1 MIFHFTVKQPSELTD
16 SVCFVFKEAS
26 LLIDI
31 SGVSPRLPSF
41 NTLGNSGSISS
52 KPLFFGHNGTCGFY
66 CSILQSE
73 GTAPYILKTLRESFT
88 ILDEFYFSLAMRA
101 YQVLNWELTNQFC
114 GRCGSPM
121 NTSPTELAKI
131 CPECQFT
138 VYPRINPA
146 VIVAIIKDNSILLAR
161 NSNFPLH
168 SVIAGYVE
176 AGESLEETVMRETVE
191 EVGIK
196 VKNVRYFSSQP
207 WAFSCSLMIGFTAEY
222 DSGEITPDGIEIKEA
237 AWYTKDNLPTSLPGP
252 ISIARKLIDWF
263 INQ

>member
-1 MIFHFTVKQPSELTD
+1 MNFHFTVKEPAVLTQ
-16 SVCFVFKEAS
+16 SVCFIFKDTS

-31 SGVSPRLPSF
+31 SGVSPVLPSYG
-41 NTLGNSGSISS
+41 TLADCSIKIST
-52 KPLFFGHNGTCGFY
+52 PQFFGHSGTCGFY
-66 CSILQSE
+66 CSVLQSE
-73 GTAPYILKTLRESFT
+73 TYAPYTLKTLRESFT
-88 ILDEFYFSLAMRA
+88 ILNEFHFSLAMRA
-101 YQVLNWELTNQFC
+101 YQVINWDLTNRYC
-114 GRCGSPM
+114 GRCGSPT
-121 NTSPTELAKI
+121 NTSISEIAKT
-131 CPECQFT
+131 CPECQLTIF
-138 VYPRINPA
+138 PRINPA

-176 AGESLEETVMRETVE
+176 AGESLEETVMRETFE

-207 WAFSCSLMIGFTAEY
+207 WAFSYSLMVGFTAEY

-237 AWYTKDNLPTSLPGP
+237 AWYTKDNLPSALPGP
-252 ISIARKLIDWF
+252 ISIARKLLDWF

>member
-1 MIFHFTVKQPSELTD
+1 MNFLFTVKQPSDLTQ
-16 SVCFVFKEAS
+16 SVCFIFKEAS

-31 SGVSPRLPSF
+31 SGASSVLPSF
-41 NTLGNSGSISS
+41 DTVGSNGIPAS
-52 KPLFFGHNGTCGFY
+52 KPLFFGHKGTCGFY

-73 GTAPYILKTLRESFT
+73 ENAPYILKSLRELFT
-88 ILDEFYFSLAMRA
+88 ILDEFHFSLAMRA
-101 YQVLNWELTNQFC
+101 YQVLNWELTNRYC
-114 GRCGSPM
+114 GRCGSPL
-121 NTSPTELAKI
+121 NTSSSEVAKV
-131 CPECQFT
+131 CPECQLT
-138 VYPRINPA
+138 VFPRINPA

-176 AGESLEETVMRETVE
+176 TGESLEETVMRETFE

-207 WAFSCSLMIGFTAEY
+207 WAFSYSLMIGFTAEY

-237 AWYTKDNLPTSLPGP
+237 AWYTKDNLPSTLPGP

-263 INQ
+263 VNQ